1 MPRAATDTPRQ
12 SSHTMSLFNL
22 RQSEA
27 AAPNAGSGAQPES
40 AEQVRRRAKHRLIG
54 SAVLVLAGVL
64 GFPLLFDTQP
74 RPVAV
79 DIPIEIP
86 ARNTAKPSLP
96 AQPAT
101 VAKPAATEKV
111 GVDSGFSEKEEI
123 IDQKQLESHAARAQA
138 AIKTEA
144 SAVPKV
150 EAKPEPKPEPK
161 PVQPEPRAHTKAT
174 PAATADAA
182 MPSTGEARLVVQ
194 VGAFSDADKAREVR
208 LKLEKAGLKTYTQV
222 AETKDGKR
230 IRVRVGPFVTK
241 AEADKAVSKI
251 KSLDMPA
258 AVLSL

>member
-1 MPRAATDTPRQ
+1 
-12 SSHTMSLFNL
+12 MSFFNL
-22 RQSEA
+22 RRSEA
-27 AAPNAGSGAQPES
+27 AAPNTGAAAQPES
-40 AEQVRRRAKHRLIG
+40 AELVRKRAKHRLIG
-54 SAVLVLAGVL
+54 SAVLVLTGVL

-86 ARNTAKPSLP
+86 GRNAARPQPVATPAPS
-96 AQPAT
+96 
-101 VAKPAATEKV
+101 AKPAANEKV
-111 GVDSGFSEKEEI
+111 GIDSGLSEKEEI
-123 IDQKQLESHAARAQA
+123 IQQKTAETQMQRAQT

-144 SAVPKV
+144 KALPKT
-150 EAKPEPKPEPK
+150 EARAEPKAEPK
-161 PVQPEPRAHTKAT
+161 TAQPEPRPVAKAT
-174 PAATADAA
+174 PPAAADAA
-182 MPSTGEARLVVQ
+182 KAVAGDARLVVQ
-194 VGAFSDADKAREVR
+194 VGAFSDADKAREAR

-258 AVLSL
+258 AILLL